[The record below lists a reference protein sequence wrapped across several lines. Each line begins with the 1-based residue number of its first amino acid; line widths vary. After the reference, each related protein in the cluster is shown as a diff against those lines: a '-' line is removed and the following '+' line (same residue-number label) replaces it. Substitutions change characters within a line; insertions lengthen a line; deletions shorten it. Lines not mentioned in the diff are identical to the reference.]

1 MAADCSIDQLNK
13 YEETETA
20 MLETSVR
27 MYARLGSPLTHS
39 PTTMRN
45 AHEWLISNNY
55 QSSTAC
61 TDSRSKRFRKKERK
75 NIAFR
80 SIG

>member
-1 MAADCSIDQLNK
+1 MKRQSRIKCNLVMAADCSIDQLNK

-45 AHEWLISNNY
+45 AHE
-55 QSSTAC
+55 
-61 TDSRSKRFRKKERK
+61 
-75 NIAFR
+75 
-80 SIG
+80 